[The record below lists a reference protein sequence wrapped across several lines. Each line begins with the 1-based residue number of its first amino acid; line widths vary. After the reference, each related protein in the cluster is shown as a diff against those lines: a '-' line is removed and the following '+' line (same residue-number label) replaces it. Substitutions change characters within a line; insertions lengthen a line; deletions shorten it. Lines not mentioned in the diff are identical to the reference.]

1 MKLRFLINAF
11 GVYFLTLILISCDSV
26 QSNPTPE
33 QFSNAPDTIIQEV
46 RISDTCFYNYAWLE
60 EVTSYQSLMNIIR
73 TPLNYYRGSNH
84 DNSFASWL
92 CHLPISSNEKV
103 YLYDG
108 QEKYNQN
115 AQFKVINIDVG
126 TKDLQQCAD
135 AVMRLRAEYLYS
147 TNQFDKIKFN
157 YTNGKTIAFN
167 KWQQGHFPKLV
178 GNNISWVASSSNNG
192 SYQSFRRYMDNI
204 FTYAGTSSLSKELI
218 QVESIKDIKA
228 GDVFIRGGFPG
239 HAVIVVD
246 VCENKENNDKCFLL
260 AQSYMPAQNIHVL
273 KNPNNLKLSPWY
285 SIKEIEDYVITPEW
299 TFDVN
304 ELKRFKE

>member
-1 MKLRFLINAF
+1 MSLRLLINAI
-11 GVYFLTLILISCDSV
+11 GVCFLTLIISSCEPV
-26 QSNPTPE
+26 QSNPSPE
-33 QFSNAPDTIIQEV
+33 QIITTPDTIIQEV
-46 RISDTCFYNYAWLE
+46 RIPDNCTYKYPWLE
-60 EVTSYQSLMNIIR
+60 EATSYQSLMNIIR
-73 TPLNYYRGSNH
+73 TPLNYYRDSNH

-115 AQFKVINIDVG
+115 AQFKIINIDVG

-157 YTNGKTIAFN
+157 YTNGKTIVFN
-167 KWQQGHFPKLV
+167 KWQQGLFPKLV

-246 VCENKENNDKCFLL
+246 VCENKEDNDKCFLL

-273 KNPNNLKLSPWY
+273 KNPNNLNLSPWY
-285 SIKEIEDYVITPEW
+285 SLNEIEDYVITPEW